1 MKKTLAIAIPA
12 LILTVSCQSAA
23 TKKALE
29 GQQLAEE
36 AIAIHDEIMPQV
48 SVFDKTGLH
57 VDSLLNNMSAISAND
72 SGIDTASLRSDLVEL
87 KSNLEDA
94 TDFMMTWMYEY
105 QPDST
110 DVDYQKSEVEKVKKM
125 KKQFEEVAAESKS
138 KLAPFN
144 L

>member
-1 MKKTLAIAIPA
+1 IAIPA

-48 SVFDKTGLH
+48 SVFDKTGLQI
-57 VDSLLNNMSAISAND
+57 DSLLNNMSAISAND

-87 KSNLEDA
+87 KSNLEDS
-94 TDFMMTWMYEY
+94 TDFMMTRIYND
-105 QPDST
+105 QSPNT
-110 DVDYQKSEVEKVKKM
+110 DVEYH
-125 KKQFEEVAAESKS
+125 
-138 KLAPFN
+138 LI
-144 L
+144 

>member
-23 TKKALE
+23 TKNALE

-48 SVFDKTGLH
+48 TVFDKT
-57 VDSLLNNMSAISAND
+57 SLQIDCLLTNMSAISAND
-72 SGIDTASLRSDLVEL
+72 SGIDTTSLRSDLVEL
-87 KSNLEDA
+87 KCKLGHA
-94 TDFMMTWMYEY
+94 TDIMMTWMYEY

-110 DVDYQKSEVEKVKKM
+110 DVDYQKAEVETVKKM
-125 KKQFEEVAAESKS
+125 KKQCEEVAAESKS
-138 KLAPFN
+138 KLAP
-144 L
+144 

>member
-1 MKKTLAIAIPA
+1 MKKTFAIAIPA

-57 VDSLLNNMSAISAND
+57 IDSLLNNMSAISGND
-72 SGIDTASLRSDLVEL
+72 CGIDTASLRSDLVEL
-87 KSNLEDA
+87 KWNLEDE
-94 TDFMMTWMYEY
+94 TDIMITRMDEY
-105 QPDST
+105 QSDRT
-110 DVDYQKSEVEKVKKM
+110 YEDYQKYEVEKVKKM
-125 KKQFEEVAAESKS
+125 KKQFEEVAA
-138 KLAPFN
+138 
-144 L
+144 